1 MMFCKTNVP
10 TSLVPPDPSHV
21 NCMVEMSSHQHSGR
35 CPVELHSCL
44 GNDHALICCV
54 QAWQTLV
61 ELPPRVWMES
71 VQLVYDYF
79 CERTPR
85 SFVEARDTSVV
96 WNYRY
101 AGVHGLPIQQCLSL
115 YCLSIC
121 LLKLPILPSPL
132 TAALGDH

>member
-1 MMFCKTNVP
+1 MT
-10 TSLVPPDPSHV
+10 DHV
-21 NCMVEMSSHQHSGR
+21 MGT
-35 CPVELHSCL
+35 
-44 GNDHALICCV
+44 

-101 AGVHGLPIQQCLSL
+101 AGAPNSSHGHASPSG
-115 YCLSIC
+115 
-121 LLKLPILPSPL
+121 IL
-132 TAALGDH
+132 